1 MKQLLG
7 EEGYEQYKQQQKE
20 NNQKSSN
27 SDEEE
32 EEEDKQIK
40 VDGQQFI
47 LP

>member
-27 SDEEE
+27 RDEEE